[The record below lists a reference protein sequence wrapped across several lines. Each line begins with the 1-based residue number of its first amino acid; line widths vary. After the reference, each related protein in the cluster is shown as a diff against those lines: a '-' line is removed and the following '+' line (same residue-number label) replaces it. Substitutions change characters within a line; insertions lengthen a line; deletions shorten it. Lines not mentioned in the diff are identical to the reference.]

1 MVNTS
6 VNIAIEALSIVIC
19 LILLMYQV
27 SDRKHADESR
37 KWFTAMIIFNILM
50 LVGDM
55 SDWLF
60 GGVPGKFSFYVQWLL
75 TIILYFGAMGLL
87 VYASTG
93 WIVSCIKQK
102 TTISP
107 IWMRICFVVN
117 LWQVLFSL
125 SMPLHKTCYIDAN
138 NHYVRGDAFWLT
150 QVAPYISFVLIFIV
164 ICKYRKAFTKTE
176 CVYLIVFVLIP
187 LIAGIVQ
194 TATYAICSLNVAM
207 SVGMI
212 VVLMFIQSQRSIEH
226 EQQISE
232 LMSIENK
239 KLEEIQSFQENLSE
253 QLIEALCSTVEAKDH
268 YTRGHSLRVAQ
279 YAREIM
285 LRLGGDEKAQREV
298 FYIGILH
305 DVGKISVKDEIINKK
320 GRLTDE
326 EFEQIK
332 LHTIAGY
339 QILRNI
345 DVIPDLAIG
354 ARWHH
359 ERYDGSGYPNGLAGE
374 NIPLVARII
383 SVADAYD
390 AMTSNRSYHSTM
402 PQEVVRNEI
411 ANGMGTQ
418 FDPKIAKI
426 MLDMIDEDLQYEMK
440 QVNFCKAIN
449 ILMIDD
455 DEVIHKLVENALL
468 DENCTLTSA
477 YSGKEGIALLKDN
490 KYDVCLLDME
500 MPEMNGFEVLSWIRE
515 NVRRLKVIFLTGS
528 KEIETIKKSEALGAV
543 DYVTKPVSIAMLKQ
557 SIFSVLMH

>member
-1 MVNTS
+1 
-6 VNIAIEALSIVIC
+6 
-19 LILLMYQV
+19 
-27 SDRKHADESR
+27 
-37 KWFTAMIIFNILM
+37 
-50 LVGDM
+50 
-55 SDWLF
+55 
-60 GGVPGKFSFYVQWLL
+60 
-75 TIILYFGAMGLL
+75 
-87 VYASTG
+87 
-93 WIVSCIKQK
+93 
-102 TTISP
+102 
-107 IWMRICFVVN
+107 
-117 LWQVLFSL
+117 
-125 SMPLHKTCYIDAN
+125 
-138 NHYVRGDAFWLT
+138 
-150 QVAPYISFVLIFIV
+150 
-164 ICKYRKAFTKTE
+164 
-176 CVYLIVFVLIP
+176 
-187 LIAGIVQ
+187 
-194 TATYAICSLNVAM
+194 
-207 SVGMI
+207 
-212 VVLMFIQSQRSIEH
+212 
-226 EQQISE
+226 
-232 LMSIENK
+232 
-239 KLEEIQSFQENLSE
+239 
-253 QLIEALCSTVEAKDH
+253 
-268 YTRGHSLRVAQ
+268 
-279 YAREIM
+279 M